1 MRVIFLLLLAAL
13 AAACGKKGPPLAP
26 LYLIPGPVTELSAGR
41 VEDAVRLRFVLPS
54 KNLNGPGIDLERV
67 EIFAVT
73 VAPGDPVPPN
83 QLLMTK
89 PFLAGA
95 IEVQPPAVEGGPP
108 PDETDAR
115 PSAGEMATF
124 VEELTPEIARP
135 SGWKPRETAK
145 PPPAAAQPIPTDPD
159 TGLPYLPTQPKPG
172 LAGLDFTAARHP
184 SRIYVIRGVTRAGR
198 PGQPSTR
205 VLVPLGG
212 VPDAPG
218 GVIVKNLEN
227 ALAIEWT
234 PEPATVGPKL
244 PTYNIYRA
252 DAPGQPLN
260 RAPLETPAYEHAG
273 APLGEE
279 ICFRVRRV
287 DLTGTVTVES
297 APSTPACVTP
307 ADTFAPAAPK
317 GLAAVATPGAVQLI
331 WNPSSEADLAGYV
344 VLRAEAPDETLQPLT
359 PAPIR
364 DTVFR
369 DTSVRPGARYVY
381 AIVAVDT
388 AKPPNPSAPSERAE
402 AIGR

>member
-1 MRVIFLLLLAAL
+1 MRLLSLLLLAAI

-95 IEVQPPAVEGGPP
+95 VDVQPPAIEGGPA

-124 VEELTPEIARP
+124 VEQLTPEVAQP
-135 SGWKPRETAK
+135 SGWKPRETGK
-145 PPPAAAQPIPTDPD
+145 PPAAAAQPIPTDPV

-172 LAGLDFTAARHP
+172 LAGLDFTAATHP
-184 SRIYVIRGVTRAGR
+184 SRIYVIRGVSRNGR

-212 VPDAPG
+212 VPDSPG
-218 GVIVKNLEN
+218 GVAVKNLEK
-227 ALAIEWT
+227 AIAIEWT

-244 PTYNIYRA
+244 PAYNVYRA

-260 RAPLETPAYEHAG
+260 RTPLETAAYELAG

-287 DLTGTVTVES
+287 DLTGAVTLES
-297 APSTPACVTP
+297 APSDPACVTP
-307 ADTFAPAAPK
+307 QDTFAPAAPK
-317 GLAAVATPGAVQLI
+317 GLAAVATPEAVQLI
-331 WNPSSEADLAGYV
+331 WNASPEPDLAGYL
-344 VLRAEAPDETLQPLT
+344 VLRAEAPGETLQPLT
-359 PAPIR
+359 PEPIR

-369 DTSVRPGARYVY
+369 DTSIKPGVRYVY
-381 AIVAVDT
+381 AIVAVDGAT
-388 AKPPNPSAPSERAE
+388 PRNRSEPSERAE